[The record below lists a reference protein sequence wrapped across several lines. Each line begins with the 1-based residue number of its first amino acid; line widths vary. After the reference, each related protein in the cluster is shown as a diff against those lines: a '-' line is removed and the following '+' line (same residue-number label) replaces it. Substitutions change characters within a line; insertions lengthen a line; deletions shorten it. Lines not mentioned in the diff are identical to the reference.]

1 MLNSKSANGEKMLEY
16 PVAGNYGG
24 TLNRKMEVE
33 VKITPVT

>member
-16 PVAGNYGG
+16 PVAGNYRGA
-24 TLNRKMEVE
+24 LNRKLEME